1 MTRYTWRSGEG
12 RRGVEERLRLGIVLA
27 ATIQSCGLRL
37 NTVLLFSHAVDVV
50 LVVLVLAVAVHVVL
64 AVKYCCC

>member
-1 MTRYTWRSGEG
+1 LRSGFG
-12 RRGVEERLRLGIVLA
+12 SASQRLNIAVVLA